1 MATLDRQFTH
11 SIPLQPAYTGVL
23 EIGNTS
29 PIRRIKD
36 EGLIRNDEPFFHL
49 TKDRTFNPWAPLYVS
64 KLSLRHI
71 YRESSVV
78 NIVFWIEPFESRS
91 FYLLK
96 LN

>member
-36 EGLIRNDEPFFHL
+36 EGLISNDEPFF
-49 TKDRTFNPWAPLYVS
+49 
-64 KLSLRHI
+64 I
-71 YRESSVV
+71 
-78 NIVFWIEPFESRS
+78 
-91 FYLLK
+91 
-96 LN
+96 